1 MNWEMLAAFGQLAAV
16 VIGIPS
22 LIYLALQIRAQT
34 QKRRQSAVNELTAR
48 WGDAMSAFH
57 ESREFSAI
65 YVRGVQSF
73 DNLDAVSKTQFSAFF
88 NRNFK
93 NFQAIYF
100 AHRHG
105 MLPDPLWREVE
116 RTMTDLIAYLGPQ
129 QWWQTR
135 RHWYTEEF
143 AGVVDA
149 MIARGINPTAYST
162 YV

>member
-1 MNWEMLAAFGQLAAV
+1 
-16 VIGIPS
+16 
-22 LIYLALQIRAQT
+22 
-34 QKRRQSAVNELTAR
+34 
-48 WGDAMSAFH
+48 MSAFH

>member
-34 QKRRQSAVNELTAR
+34 QERRQSAVNELTAR

-57 ESREFSAI
+57 KSREFSAI
-65 YVRGVQSF
+65 YVRGIQSF
-73 DNLDAVSKTQFSAFF
+73 EDLDAVSKTQFSVFF

-129 QWWQTR
+129 QRWQTR